1 MILNKSNEVFE
12 YEGKK
17 FKIGDEVIV
26 NSVDADYEG
35 LIGVITEI
43 RDGED
48 KETDNET
55 PDIYC
60 NFFEPVIPA
69 EIEQLEKR
77 FSAIF
82 QEPRKLEDINL
93 DQVIMAPEMIDVI
106 AELEKETAGKIVYT
120 ITDDW
125 AAHGE
130 HDTTVEVRSNLR
142 SAKVCMREMMRKA
155 VKYGGVFEHRGEE
168 CFVED
173 TSEMTYHAYI
183 EGFDESTHYWVCIQE
198 KQIR

>member
-12 YEGKK
+12 FEGKK

-69 EIEQLEKR
+69 EIDQLEKL

-106 AELEKETAGKIVYT
+106 AELEKETAGKSSIP
-120 ITDDW
+120 
-125 AAHGE
+125 
-130 HDTTVEVRSNLR
+130 
-142 SAKVCMREMMRKA
+142 
-155 VKYGGVFEHRGEE
+155 
-168 CFVED
+168 
-173 TSEMTYHAYI
+173 
-183 EGFDESTHYWVCIQE
+183 
-198 KQIR
+198 

>member
-17 FKIGDEVIV
+17 YRIGDKVVV
-26 NSVDADYEG
+26 NSVDEDYEG
-35 LIGVITEI
+35 LIGIITEI

-48 KETDNET
+48 KDTDNET

-60 NFFEPVIPA
+60 DFYKPINPYD
-69 EIEQLEKR
+69 IEQLEKR

-82 QEPRKLEDINL
+82 QAHRKLEDINL

-106 AELEKETAGKIVYT
+106 TELEKEKEGDTVYT

-125 AAHGE
+125 ASHGE
-130 HDTTVEVRSNLR
+130 HDTTVEVRHNLK
-142 SAKVCMREMMRKA
+142 SAKVCMREMIRKA
-155 VKYGGVFEHRGEE
+155 VKCGGVFDHRGEE
-168 CFVED
+168 CFIED
-173 TSEMTYHAYI
+173 TSEMAYHAYI
-183 EGFDESTHYWVCIQE
+183 EGFDDSTHYWVCIQE
-198 KQIR
+198 KQMR